1 MRGKCSNS
9 ECLAPKGMC
18 LEQMNVNHPQCEKW
32 QGNKPTEDRVVKT
45 NKQSKPLPWTGEALL
60 PEDIEIVG
68 QRSSP
73 LIIGMVGNADAGKT
87 SYLGML
93 YTLLFNGKKIEQWNF
108 SGSYTLAAWEA
119 LAQYLKIKSNG
130 KVDFPPPTPS
140 NSDFY
145 SLYHLALKSGEVFR
159 DVLFSDSSGEV
170 FSLWSED
177 VNDINAENARWI
189 YKNSNAF
196 IFFVDSEA
204 LIEKRGQAKAEI
216 LQMAEQLAANLNGR
230 SVVIVWSKSDRVNEI
245 RPSIKEALEE
255 DLAVTFNGAKQI
267 KISNFPKTSLDELC
281 HINNLQVIEH
291 LLKELCRTSL
301 TELHLNVPVSSDS
314 FLNYGRSNVCQ

>member
-9 ECLAPKGMC
+9 ECSAPKGMC
-18 LEQMNVNHPQCEKW
+18 LEQVSVNHPQCKNW
-32 QGNKPTEDRVVKT
+32 QGNKSIEEKVAKT

-119 LAQYLKIKSNG
+119 LAQYLKIKPNG

-145 SLYHLALKSGEVFR
+145 SLYHLALKSSDVFR
-159 DVLFSDSSGEV
+159 DVLFADSSGEV
-170 FSLWSED
+170 FNLWSED
-177 VNDINAENARWI
+177 VHDINAENARWI
-189 YKNSNAF
+189 YNNSNAF
-196 IFFVDSEA
+196 IFFVDTEA
-204 LIEKRGQAKAEI
+204 LIEKRGQAKTEI
-216 LQMAEQLAANLNGR
+216 LQMAEQLAANLNDR
-230 SVVIVWSKSDRVNEI
+230 PVVIVWSKSDRVGDI
-245 RPSIKEALEE
+245 RNKIKEALEE
-255 DLAVTFNGAKQI
+255 DLATTFKGAKSI
-267 KISNFPKTSLDELC
+267 KISNFPKSDLDELC

-291 LLKELCRTSL
+291 LLVELNRTSL
-301 TELHLNVPVSSDS
+301 AELHPNVSASSDL
-314 FLNYGRSNVCQ
+314 FLNYGRNNACQ

>member
-9 ECLAPKGMC
+9 ECSAPKGMC
-18 LEQMNVNHPQCEKW
+18 LEHVNVHHPQCENW
-32 QGNKPTEDRVVKT
+32 QGNKTTEKKVVKA

-93 YTLLFNGKKIEQWNF
+93 YTLLFNGKRIKQWNF
-108 SGSYTLAAWEA
+108 SGSYTIAAWEA
-119 LAQYLKIKSNG
+119 LAQYLKIKANG

-145 SLYHLALKSGEVFR
+145 SLYHLALKNGEVFR
-159 DVLFSDSSGEV
+159 DVLFADSSGEV
-170 FSLWSED
+170 FNLWSED
-177 VNDINAENARWI
+177 VHDINAENARWI
-189 YKNSNAF
+189 YHNSNAF
-196 IFFVDSEA
+196 IFFVDCEA
-204 LIEKRGQAKAEI
+204 LIERRGQAKAEI

-230 SVVIVWSKSDRVNEI
+230 PVIIVWSKSDRIEEI
-245 RPSIKEALEE
+245 RTNIKEALEE
-255 DLAVTFNGAKQI
+255 DLAATFKEASSI
-267 KISNFPKTSLDELC
+267 KISNFPKAGLDELC

-291 LLKELCRTSL
+291 LLKELCRTPL
-301 TELHLNVPVSSDS
+301 TELRPNLSVSSDL
-314 FLNYGRSNVCQ
+314 FLNYGRSHACQ

>member
-1 MRGKCSNS
+1 MRGKCSNP
-9 ECLAPKGMC
+9 ECLAPRGMC
-18 LEQMNVNHPQCEKW
+18 IEQLNVNHPQCKNW
-32 QGNKPTEDRVVKT
+32 QGNNFTVEKVSEFTKVLI
-45 NKQSKPLPWTGEALL
+45 PLPWTGEAFL

-93 YTLLFNGKKIEQWNF
+93 YTLLFNGKKIKQWNF
-108 SGSYTLAAWEA
+108 SGSYTLAAWES

-145 SLYHLALKSGEVFR
+145 SLYHLALKNDAAFR
-159 DVLFSDSSGEV
+159 DVLFADSSGEV
-170 FSLWSED
+170 FNLWSED
-177 VNDINAENARWI
+177 VHDINSENARWI

-216 LQMAEQLAANLNGR
+216 LLMAEQIASNLNDR
-230 SVVIVWSKSDRVNEI
+230 PVVIVWSKSDRIGEI
-245 RPSIKEALEE
+245 RTNIKESLEE
-255 DLAVTFNGAKQI
+255 DLLVTFKKAKHV
-267 KISNFPKTSLDELC
+267 KISNFPKADLDELC

-301 TELHLNVPVSSDS
+301 VELHPNVPVSSDL
-314 FLNYGRSNVCQ
+314 FLNYGRSNACQ